1 MTSLSSQLSDALIA
15 FTQNRSVNLLGAT
28 ESLTLLVDLTT
39 ELSTQL
45 GVVGGTRARS
55 ILESTPPTSD
65 ANQSPSLY
73 AIVEETVQAA
83 CKTYDAFAA
92 ARAMGKFKRELKHF
106 ESLLPLGE
114 PCSRAP
120 NHHRSS

>member
-45 GVVGGTRARS
+45 GAVGGTRAQL
-55 ILESTPPTSD
+55 ILSGNRAQIEAPVSD
-65 ANQSPSLY
+65 ANQSTSLY
-73 AIVEETVQAA
+73 A
-83 CKTYDAFAA
+83 
-92 ARAMGKFKRELKHF
+92 
-106 ESLLPLGE
+106 
-114 PCSRAP
+114 
-120 NHHRSS
+120 